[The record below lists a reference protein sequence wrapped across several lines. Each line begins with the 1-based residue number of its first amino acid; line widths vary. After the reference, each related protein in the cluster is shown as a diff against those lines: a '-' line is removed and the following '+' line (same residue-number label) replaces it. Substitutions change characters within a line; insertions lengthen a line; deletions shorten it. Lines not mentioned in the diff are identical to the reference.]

1 MKALIAPNEIR
12 EEGYRVAEIHETGF
26 EIALPLFWVDCDDSI
41 VADQYWFDPINNS
54 FKEIPI
60 TQDAKTIDQPVTE
73 GTQTI

>member
-1 MKALIAPNEIR
+1 MKALITPNEVR
-12 EEGYRVAEIHETGF
+12 EQGYRVAQVEQQEF
-26 EIALPLFWVDCDDSI
+26 EVALPLFWVDCDDTI
-41 VADQYWFDPINNS
+41 VADQYWFDPTNNS

>member
-12 EEGYRVAEIHETGF
+12 EEGYRVAQVEQQEF
-26 EIALPLFWVDCDDSI
+26 EVALPLFWVDCDDTI
-41 VADQYWFDPINNS
+41 VADKFWFDPIDNS

-60 TQDAKTIDQPVTE
+60 TQDTKTIDQPVTE